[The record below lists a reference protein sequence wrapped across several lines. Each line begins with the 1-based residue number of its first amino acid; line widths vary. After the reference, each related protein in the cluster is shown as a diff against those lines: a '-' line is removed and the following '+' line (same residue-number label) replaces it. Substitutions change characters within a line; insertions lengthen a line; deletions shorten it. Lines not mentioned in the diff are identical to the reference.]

1 MEDAVT
7 FDPGQPTPIGGLETA
22 GRFFFTPWSSCLG
35 GLIGALRLMESV
47 FKGASKVGPRG
58 TVKVP

>member
-22 GRFFFTPWSSCLG
+22 GSVSRFGTTPEKNYQKFLQQMWLKT
-35 GLIGALRLMESV
+35 RE
-47 FKGASKVGPRG
+47 
-58 TVKVP
+58 